1 MFVLCGEKKD
11 SKKDVLVAP
20 SVIYSFSH
28 KQFLYSLLVA
38 SQSHQS
44 NRHTHTNDTKIRQHE
59 KKAPMAESESESESK
74 SNKRKRREVE
84 SDNSEEELSDND
96 SDVVSAIATV
106 ESRRYEE
113 EEEEEEEEKER
124 EHTEEF
130 SDEDSEV
137 SNFTPTNRM
146 TLDISFLSIKEDDEG
161 DVVSKAERGGIDGEE
176 EKEEPPAHPP
186 VVETLSMDLDLVSQE
201 EEVDEEEEKEES
213 PKGSV
218 LQPLVYH
225 HVRAVE
231 GTSIS
236 FLSMKEDDEEDVV
249 SKAECGGIDGEEE
262 KEEPPALSPVV
273 ETLSMDLDLVSQ
285 EEEVDE
291 EEEKEESPKGSVLQ
305 PLVYHHVRAVEGM
318 SMAEMTMDLDSL
330 AAVACGR
337 VNDLLEKLSE
347 TNGTATIISKLERG
361 NNQDSSR
368 INLRTSPEH
377 GFNPT
382 TFSKTVKSVN
392 LGRVKNIDLF
402 TCTLGK
408 DNIPFRMTVFL
419 PHPQKIFATNMFR
432 DLDIM
437 VIVIGSNMA
446 RERGLGGLDG
456 LNHPTEQEMYLV
468 FLETLNIT
476 HGGYGYGITKGKG
489 SQKLVAKSNTAK
501 SNSMKTVGHFFLCL
515 FEEIGKIARD
525 HDDDAI
531 REQIKIAANLPYTH
545 GGVDPQTVRTAAAN
559 IDANKVLVLQ
569 AVGVKRLG
577 NMSTPRQTVD
587 LNDTTDINEK
597 YAENVVL
604 LNARVEEI
612 FNGSPMPTYNE
623 RFFMNVDI
631 GINFYP
637 LLPGSSFLP
646 FLPRCRGETKR
657 MLSELKEY
665 GSNSH
670 GGGTRETGTTFVY
683 TTRHPIHA
691 KEVSQAKSR
700 LLTPFLI
707 FLQSRIQFQE
717 AKTRTMPRTMTIAL
731 LSLLLAQKA
740 PAMMQQTKTEHPTKV
755 RTVAAPQTNQMTKM
769 RWTTTTPTVQAKAK

>member
-113 EEEEEEEEKER
+113 EEEEEEEKER

-225 HVRAVE
+225 HVR
-231 GTSIS
+231 S
-236 FLSMKEDDEEDVV
+236 
-249 SKAECGGIDGEEE
+249 
-262 KEEPPALSPVV
+262 
-273 ETLSMDLDLVSQ
+273 
-285 EEEVDE
+285 
-291 EEEKEESPKGSVLQ
+291 
-305 PLVYHHVRAVEGM
+305 VEGM

-456 LNHPTEQEMYLV
+456 LNHPTEQEMYRV